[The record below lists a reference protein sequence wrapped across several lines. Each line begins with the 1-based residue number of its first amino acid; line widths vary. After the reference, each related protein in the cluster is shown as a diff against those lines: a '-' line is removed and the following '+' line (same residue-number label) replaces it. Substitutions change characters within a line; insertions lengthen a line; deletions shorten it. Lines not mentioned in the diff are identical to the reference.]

1 MFLTLL
7 YILLAMVCGGLVGA
21 VFGLIPFFVGKG
33 SGKPVLGKD
42 GFFWSIGAGASLI
55 MAWAVP
61 GIVIGF
67 VIAIMVRDTDR
78 VPSGQ
83 VINQPYGGTPGGY
96 PPPPP
101 PAGHNIGIKCISGP
115 LMGHVYSVGPQG
127 LIIGRDHDCA
137 IRFPAGQPGI
147 SRHHCS
153 LRWEGGMLMLTD
165 MGSSHGTFL
174 SNGVRLSSQYPTQI
188 PVNTRFY
195 LVNSGNMFQ
204 AVII

>member
-7 YILLAMVCGGLVGA
+7 YILLAMVCGGLIGA
-21 VFGLIPFFVGKG
+21 IFGLIPFFVGKG

-55 MAWAVP
+55 MAWAIP

-78 VPSGQ
+78 IPSGSAPA
-83 VINQPYGGTPGGY
+83 QPYGAPGCY
-96 PPPPP
+96 APPPPS
-101 PAGHNIGIKCISGP
+101 HNIGIKCISGP
-115 LMGHVYSVGPQG
+115 MMGQVYGVGPQG
-127 LIIGRDHDCA
+127 MIIGRDHDCA
-137 IRFPAGQPGI
+137 IRFPANQPGI

-153 LRWEGGMLMLTD
+153 LRWEGGVLMLTD

-174 SNGVRLSSQYPTQI
+174 QNGTRLSSQYPTQV
-188 PVNTRFY
+188 PANTRFY
-195 LVNSGNMFQ
+195 LANTSNMFQ
-204 AVII
+204 VVII

>member
-7 YILLAMVCGGLVGA
+7 YILLAMVCGGLIGA
-21 VFGLIPFFVGKG
+21 IFGLIPFFVGKG

-42 GFFWSIGAGASLI
+42 GFFWSIGAGASLV
-55 MAWAVP
+55 MSWAIP

-78 VPSGQ
+78 IPSGGASG
-83 VINQPYGGTPGGY
+83 QPYGY
-96 PPPPP
+96 AAPPPPVS
-101 PAGHNIGIKCISGP
+101 HNIGVKCIAGP
-115 LMGHVYSVGPQG
+115 LMGQTFSVGPQG
-127 LIIGRDHDCA
+127 LVIGRDHDCA

-153 LRWEGGMLMLTD
+153 LRWEGGVLMLTD

-174 SNGVRLSSQYPTQI
+174 QNGTRLSSQYPTQI
-188 PVNTRFY
+188 PANSRFY
-195 LVNSGNMFQ
+195 LGNTGIMFQ
-204 AVII
+204 VVIV

>member
-7 YILLAMVCGGLVGA
+7 YILLAMVGGGLVGA

-42 GFFWSIGAGASLI
+42 GFFWSMGAGASLI
-55 MAWAVP
+55 MAWAIP

-78 VPSGQ
+78 IPSGKAAA
-83 VINQPYGGTPGGY
+83 QPYGGPAGY
-96 PPPPP
+96 APPPPQ
-101 PAGHNIGIKCISGP
+101 HKIGIKCISGP
-115 LMGHVYSVGPQG
+115 LAGQVYGVGPQG
-127 LIIGRDHDCA
+127 MMIGRDHDCA
-137 IRFPAGQPGI
+137 IRFPANQPGI

-153 LRWEGGMLMLTD
+153 LRWEGGVLMLTD

-174 SNGVRLSSQYPTQI
+174 QNGTRLSSQYPTQL
-188 PVNTRFY
+188 PTNSRFY
-195 LVNSGNMFQ
+195 LANTGNMFQ
-204 AVII
+204 VVII

>member
-7 YILLAMVCGGLVGA
+7 YILLAMVCGGLIGA
-21 VFGLIPFFVGKG
+21 VFGLIPFFVGKS
-33 SGKPVLGKD
+33 SGKPVLGRD

-61 GIVIGF
+61 GVVIGF

-78 VPSGQ
+78 IPSGQ
-83 VINQPYGGTPGGY
+83 VIYQPT
-96 PPPPP
+96 PPPPGP
-101 PAGHNIGIKCISGP
+101 VPVISHNLGVKCISGP
-115 LMGHVYSVGPQG
+115 LMGQTYGVGPQG

-153 LRWEGGMLMLTD
+153 LRWEGGVLMLTD

-174 SNGVRLSSQYPTQI
+174 SNGTRLPAQFPTQV
-188 PVNTRFY
+188 PANTRFY

-204 AVII
+204 VVII